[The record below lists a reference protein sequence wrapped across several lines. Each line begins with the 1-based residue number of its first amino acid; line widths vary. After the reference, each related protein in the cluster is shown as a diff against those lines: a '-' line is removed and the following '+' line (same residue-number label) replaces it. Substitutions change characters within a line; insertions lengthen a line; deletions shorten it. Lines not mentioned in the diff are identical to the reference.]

1 MIVVSD
7 AARERLSAL
16 YVERG
21 AGSKAYRI
29 FLDGFG

>member
-1 MIVVSD
+1 MIVISD

-16 YVERG
+16 FVERG
-21 AGSKAYRI
+21 AGTQAYRI

>member
-1 MIVVSD
+1 MFVVSD

-16 YVERG
+16 YTERG
-21 AGSKAYRI
+21 AGTMAYRI